1 MASYYGDHFAD
12 QNATDTIG
20 SLSVTPGH
28 RVSAGAGHG
37 RLRYKR
43 MFANVPDQ
51 MAANDKIILGSFRS
65 ADRII
70 SVNVTHDDLS
80 AGASTYDLGVWKT
93 GTSHDGAAVD
103 ADVFEDGGS
112 AAAAVTRADLFS
124 GASLVNLDRG
134 KTLHA
139 LCGVTDDPALQYDLV
154 FELKTGPADIGGSLL
169 VEVEYTA
176 GD

>member
-93 GTSHDGAAVD
+93 GTSHDGAA
-103 ADVFEDGGS
+103 
-112 AAAAVTRADLFS
+112 DLFS

>member
-1 MASYYGDHFAD
+1 MATYYGDHFAE

-20 SLSVTPGH
+20 SSSPTAGH

-37 RLRYKR
+37 RIRFKR

-65 ADRII
+65 SDRII
-70 SVNVTHDDLS
+70 EVLVTHDDLS
-80 AGASTYDLGVWKT
+80 SGASTYDLGIWKT

-103 ADVFEDGGS
+103 ADVFEDGGD
-112 AAAAVTRADLFS
+112 AAAAVARTDLFG
-124 GASLVNLDRG
+124 GASLGNLDRG

-139 LCGVTDDPALQYDLV
+139 LCGVTEDPIEQYDLV
-154 FELKTGPADIGGSLL
+154 FELKTGPADLGGSLL
-169 VEVEYTA
+169 VEVQYTA